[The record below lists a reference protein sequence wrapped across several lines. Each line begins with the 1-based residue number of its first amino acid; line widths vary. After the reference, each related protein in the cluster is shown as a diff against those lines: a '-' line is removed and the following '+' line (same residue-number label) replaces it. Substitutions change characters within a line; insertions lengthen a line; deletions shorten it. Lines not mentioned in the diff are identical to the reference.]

1 MPTDLESLALRAES
15 DPFFLGCLLKGYAR
29 SEELDDAALV
39 AALGCNS
46 ETLTMLRICRT
57 PDLDRF
63 NEDIDRI
70 VARFGVDRD
79 VLTLA
84 VRRGQAIVAM
94 TRKPVC
100 ETGGMLLAARDN
112 DRPPP
117 EEQDKEEKP

>member
-1 MPTDLESLALRAES
+1 MPTHLELLASRVES

-29 SEELDDAALV
+29 SEELDDTALAAS
-39 AALGCNS
+39 LGCNS
-46 ETLTMLRICRT
+46 ETLTMLRLCRT

-63 NEDIDRI
+63 NEDINQI

-94 TRKPVC
+94 ARQPMG
-100 ETGGMLLAARDN
+100 ETGGMLLAARDD
-112 DRPPP
+112 DRPPTEP
-117 EEQDKEEKP
+117 QDEEKLP